1 MAGLARKQATS
12 YPAHEYADKHQLLI
26 ARAEHVTSR
35 RRLRDAATLQ
45 PSAEVACERIREY
58 CHDLRELELAD
69 YGDRWR
75 AECARRIG
83 MWSEEDS
90 GGYAVLLKVISGE
103 QARVSTRT
111 VDRIARATGIPVRI
125 FYDPEL

>member
-1 MAGLARKQATS
+1 
-12 YPAHEYADKHQLLI
+12 
-26 ARAEHVTSR
+26 
-35 RRLRDAATLQ
+35 
-45 PSAEVACERIREY
+45 
-58 CHDLRELELAD
+58 
-69 YGDRWR
+69 
-75 AECARRIG
+75 